1 MLSCLSEKNTS
12 LKYVYMHIYVYI
24 YSSWGKE
31 LLKFVLDMVLCLC
44 KLVYWE
50 VLGSNKQT
58 KSHGLVLPCMYLTTF
73 TWETNLTLDQVWLKA
88 WTEQRGFKLMTSR
101 MQHREPYLSV
111 WDLPF
116 LLNSF
121 WFNMHFPFFL
131 NSANW
136 DIPSKF
142 CSVEKRFICAW
153 WCNGKKPGVEACFQ
167 INLQDFPLF
176 RQVK

>member
-1 MLSCLSEKNTS
+1 MNKIKLMLSLLSEKNTS
-12 LKYVYMHIYVYI
+12 SKYVYIHVYI

-31 LLKFVLDMVLCLC
+31 LLKFMLDMVLCLC

-50 VLGSNKQT
+50 VLRSNKQT
-58 KSHGLVLPCMYLTTF
+58 KSRGLVLPCMYLTTF

-116 LLNSF
+116 CWILFGLACIFLSF
-121 WFNMHFPFFL
+121 WILQTETSPV
-131 NSANW
+131 NS
-136 DIPSKF
+136 
-142 CSVEKRFICAW
+142 V
-153 WCNGKKPGVEACFQ
+153 Q
-167 INLQDFPLF
+167 
-176 RQVK
+176 